1 MVFAASVRRS
11 VGFAEVV
18 GVPGSK
24 LQNPR
29 ISPPSRQRKTKCHMP
44 LIPREKLESVISE
57 ISKRFVIV
65 RCLVKA
71 LRVDK
76 QVVDDIKF
84 DQSFFGE
91 NRIVTFSAEGRL
103 GNYTIPT
110 TSAISAE
117 SVKRVF
123 FVCAMR

>member
-1 MVFAASVRRS
+1 MPAFNSARKAR
-11 VGFAEVV
+11 
-18 GVPGSK
+18 K
-24 LQNPR
+24 R
-29 ISPPSRQRKTKCHMP
+29 I
-44 LIPREKLESVISE
+44 IWE

-84 DQSFFGE
+84 DQLLLFFGK
-91 NRIVTFSAEGRL
+91 NRIVTFSAEVRL
-103 GNYTIPT
+103 SNYTIPT
-110 TSAISAE
+110 TSAIAAE

-123 FVCAMR
+123 FICAMR